1 MRPSTTDTSIIL
13 CSITLALTATIGCAA
28 SSGDEAASASPPR
41 DDGRAVTDVTDELA
55 AAVAQWHDSCDAKGV
70 HGLCLEVDTL
80 TTPGAGCGAP
90 QLGRIR
96 VKPRTSAAADA
107 LDAIDD
113 ALAVA
118 ADVGTPD
125 DAQDAAAVRTA
136 MARGQLAALDAELES
151 YLAIEL
157 PSEPEAFVSAFTRKR
172 AAGEAITTALAE
184 FKHIDDPALV
194 GAAALRTGWVYTH
207 LADALES
214 LPVPPEFSGDA
225 RETYCRE
232 LDSVSVAQL
241 RTQAR
246 AVAQWCQRVA
256 QRPRWGGPELAACI
270 ALAPGG

>member
-13 CSITLALTATIGCAA
+13 CSITLALTAALGCAA

-41 DDGRAVTDVTDELA
+41 DDGRAVTDVADELA
-55 AAVAQWHDSCDAKGV
+55 AAVAQWHGSCDARGV

-80 TTPGAGCGAP
+80 TAPGVGCGAP

-125 DAQDAAAVRTA
+125 DAAAMRTA
-136 MARGQLAALDAELES
+136 MARGQLVAVDAELET

-157 PSEPEAFVSAFTRKR
+157 PAEPEAFVSAFTRKR
-172 AAGEAITTALAE
+172 VAGEAITTALAE
-184 FKHIDDPALV
+184 FKHLDDPALV

-207 LADALES
+207 LADALEG

-241 RTQAR
+241 RAQAR
-246 AVAQWCQRVA
+246 AVGQWCQRVA
-256 QRPRWGGPELAACI
+256 ERPNWRGPELEACI